1 MAFEPPR
8 CRLYL
13 WVAQTST
20 TGYWYDV
27 VTSGANAVIY
37 VRMVDKIGLPRMA
50 EIFVNNRQID
60 ISSST
65 ASERAGVHDST
76 FKPFNKIMLID
87 EETHIPLFAG
97 HIYDIQRKYDVSRYG
112 NHLSLRAYDL
122 LEELR
127 GIMMT
132 DKNAWWYPTV
142 SYTHLR
148 AHETLR

>member
-27 VTSGANAVIY
+27 VTSGSNAVIY

-50 EIFVNNRQID
+50 EIFVNNRQTD

-65 ASERAGVHDST
+65 ASE
-76 FKPFNKIMLID
+76 
-87 EETHIPLFAG
+87 
-97 HIYDIQRKYDVSRYG
+97 
-112 NHLSLRAYDL
+112 LSL
-122 LEELR
+122 
-127 GIMMT
+127 I
-132 DKNAWWYPTV
+132 
-142 SYTHLR
+142 HI
-148 AHETLR
+148 